1 MNIFNKLKLFSTIWV
16 TFIPLLTKA
25 DVLVDVTATMVAPAC
40 NIRSE
45 NASAPLLIDFGTLN
59 VELLTQS
66 PPVTKFSL
74 YITECDLTKT
84 LAAVLNPKNMNTITY
99 DGRGILG
106 TSTTGLGI
114 DFSEVTGG
122 KNRLLEFNKK
132 MQIYPE
138 KINGTTSKIDLQTKL
153 VSTVPVN
160 TLTLG
165 KYNSSMIISI
175 IYN

>member
-1 MNIFNKLKLFSTIWV
+1 MLPTILVIFF
-16 TFIPLLTKA
+16 PLLTKA

-45 NASAPLLIDFGTLN
+45 NASAPLLVDFGTLN
-59 VELLTQS
+59 VELLTQA
-66 PPVTKFSL
+66 PPIKKFSL
-74 YITECDLTKT
+74 YITDCDLTKT
-84 LAAVLNPKNMNTITY
+84 LAAVLNPKNMNTVTY
-99 DGRGILG
+99 EGRSILG

-122 KNRLLEFNKK
+122 TSRLLEFNKK

-138 KINGTTSKIDLQTKL
+138 KINASTSKIDLQTKL
-153 VSTVPVN
+153 VSVVPIN
-160 TLTLG
+160 TLVLG
-165 KYNSSMIISI
+165 KYTSSMIISI